1 MLCENEDDTQN
12 FTHCYAEHTRI
23 SENALLQMLATAF
36 DKRERQGQNTPGNE
50 HSILSQ
56 CKRFEAR
63 FIRKDTNHTR
73 LFVQQKEDYFA
84 RLELYVDKQ
93 LVAAYQE
100 PVWPHLQKPHPSSGE
115 WLSIPQGCV
124 TLLENAGASRSGYDS
139 AANSDN
145 RDDIQPFD
153 DTAAA

>member
-1 MLCENEDDTQN
+1 MLCENDNQN
-12 FTHCYAEHTRI
+12 FAHCCAEHTRI
-23 SENALLQMLATAF
+23 SDNALLQMLATAF
-36 DKRERQGQNTPGNE
+36 DKRERQGENTPGDD
-50 HSILSQ
+50 HSIRSQ
-56 CKRFEAR
+56 CNRFEAR
-63 FIRKDTNHTR
+63 LIRQNTNHTR

-115 WLSIPQGCV
+115 WLSVPQGCV
-124 TLLENAGASRSGYDS
+124 TLLEKAGASRSGDDT

-145 RDDIQPFD
+145 CDDIQPFD

>member
-1 MLCENEDDTQN
+1 MLCENDNQN
-12 FTHCYAEHTRI
+12 FANCCAEHTRI

-36 DKRERQGQNTPGNE
+36 DKRERQGQNTPGDE
-50 HSILSQ
+50 HCIRSQ
-56 CKRFEAR
+56 CNRFEAR
-63 FIRKDTNHTR
+63 LIRQDINQTR

-100 PVWPHLQKPHPSSGE
+100 PVWPHLQKPHSSSGE
-115 WLSIPQGCV
+115 WLSVPQGCV
-124 TLLENAGASRSGYDS
+124 TLLENAGASRSGDDS

-145 RDDIQPFD
+145 CNDIQPFD
-153 DTAAA
+153 DAAAA